1 MVRPQCF
8 GTVTRHFVRATDVTG
23 PVIEDRYDRINRG
36 SVEKND
42 CSLLG
47 AERVRSDRRLT

>member
-23 PVIEDRYDRINRG
+23 SVIEDRYDRINRG